1 MGGVEGRYENG
12 RWKWETS
19 GLFAIPGAI
28 IDAVEESDRKKR
40 YIEEQRR
47 ENERR
52 REEERIE
59 RENQRRKIEE
69 TKNKIN
75 KKIKQM
81 EKDFKKTF
89 TIKEVK
95 ISPIVKKNILKTC
108 DSYYNTQ
115 KINEEIKK
123 SYFSLNSGKR
133 TKPKFTV
140 FIIGNTGNGK
150 STLVNACFKEYLSAE
165 SDVIPCHDLKIPKAF
180 THENLPDF
188 EIYDTNGIEIN
199 GENSIE
205 NRFKEISDFIEQKG
219 SDSNNMIDC
228 VWYCITGERFQDEE
242 KMFLKKL
249 NEIYF
254 EKFPIILVYTQTKNL
269 KIAKKMENYSLEFFP
284 KNVFVPVLAKDVNLI
299 GNSKIEKFG
308 VDDLINKTR
317 ELIISKENEL
327 RKINAIKTTEKI
339 IKEKYLI
346 DNCYDC
352 YSKIIKN
359 KFNIDNEQN
368 VENCVNEIKKCEKKI
383 EQKILKDGVEQ
394 LFKNIEKE
402 INKIM
407 AQSGTVVEKNLSEEK
422 KKFEKKMILKENDS
436 KKINTEIKKLII
448 QKINEIIL
456 DNIKKDINLLN

>member
-1 MGGVEGRYENG
+1 MGGVNGYYSNG
-12 RWKWETS
+12 RWHWETF

-28 IDAVEESDRKKR
+28 IDAVQESKRKQR
-40 YIEEQRR
+40 YIEDQRR

-59 RENQRRKIEE
+59 RENQRRKLEE
-69 TKNKIN
+69 TKNKII

-81 EKDFKKTF
+81 EKEFKETF

-95 ISPIVKKNILKTC
+95 ISPIRKKDILKTC

-123 SYFSLNSGKR
+123 SYLSLNSGKR

-140 FIIGNTGNGK
+140 FIIGKTGNGK
-150 STLVNACFKEYLSAE
+150 STLLNACFKEYLSEE
-165 SDVIPCHDLKIPKAF
+165 SSVIPCHDLKIPKAF

-205 NRFKEISDFIEQKG
+205 NRFKEISDFIEQKS

-228 VWYCITGERFQDEE
+228 IWYCITGQSFQDEE

-254 EKFPIILVYTQTKNL
+254 EKFPIILVYTQTKS
-269 KIAKKMENYSLEFFP
+269 MENVKEMKNYSLENFP
-284 KNVFVPVLAKDVNLI
+284 KNVFIPVLAKDINLL
-299 GNSKIEKFG
+299 GNLKIEKFG
-308 VDDLINKTR
+308 VEELINKTK
-317 ELIISKENEL
+317 ELIICKENEL

-339 IKEKYLI
+339 IKEKFLI
-346 DNCYDC
+346 NNCSDC

-368 VENCVNEIKKCEKKI
+368 VENCVNEIKINEKKI
-383 EQKILKDGVEQ
+383 KQKIIKDGVEQ
-394 LFKNIEKE
+394 LFIKIEKE

-407 AQSGTVVEKNLSEEK
+407 AESGSVVEKNLSEEK
-422 KKFEKKMILKENDS
+422 KKFEKNMILKENDS
-436 KKINTEIKKLII
+436 IKINTEIKKLII
-448 QKINEIIL
+448 KKINEVIL
-456 DNIKKDINLLN
+456 NNIKKEINLLN